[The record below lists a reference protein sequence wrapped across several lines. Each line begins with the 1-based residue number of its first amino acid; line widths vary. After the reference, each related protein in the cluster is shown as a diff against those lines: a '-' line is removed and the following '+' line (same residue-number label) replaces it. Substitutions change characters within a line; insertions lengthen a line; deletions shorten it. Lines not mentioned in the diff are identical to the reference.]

1 MIQPNHRL
9 ASHGGR
15 LQLQQ
20 RTARPADS
28 ITTSHVT
35 SHLQTTAVNN
45 KVYNS
50 GTKHCNKPSK
60 TIASS
65 RRDTALS
72 ELPFA
77 VNDEQHIPDYSIMRR
92 MLHVLAGVDVAT

>member
-1 MIQPNHRL
+1 MFACH
-9 ASHGGR
+9 AGR

-28 ITTSHVT
+28 KTTSHVT

-50 GTKHCNKPSK
+50 GTKHCDKPSK
-60 TIASS
+60 KMASS
-65 RRDTALS
+65 WQDTALS

-77 VNDEQHIPDYSIMRR
+77 VNDEQHIPDYSIIMRR
-92 MLHVLAGVDVAT
+92 MLHVLAGIDVAT